1 MDGSDNALLALARKV
16 DLIWITGL
24 HAYAYTGPSLSGSL
38 FGENTLYVW
47 EWDQAKESRAQR
59 DQEKEEEEEESPK
72 CSNQSPILSS
82 TSSSSSSYSILKR
95 DPFFLWFP
103 FWRIYLFLFLFF
115 LNLSYGVDADGC
127 SLALWWWWWWWRPAK
142 RSTDDGRSRTRDI
155 FAQSALSFGSQ

>member
-115 LNLSYGVDADGC
+115 FKFILRRWC
-127 SLALWWWWWWWRPAK
+127 WWVLFGFMVVVMVVAPSKKEHRWWPQPDERHFCAEC
-142 RSTDDGRSRTRDI
+142 
-155 FAQSALSFGSQ
+155 A